1 MGRSA
6 AFFSAAALVLLL
18 GAASFAEDA
27 PERVPMPQFV
37 VKPIPSPSPSRPR
50 LDRSAEGYARCAGY
64 YLYAT
69 KLADGNKSSM
79 EAEAVLM
86 AKALVVGGPS
96 KAEALQRLRDDES
109 VQVEQRRR
117 EQAAAMRRIDDMDEQ
132 EQASLSVEQQEDM
145 MRPMYAELLRQSD
158 CNQLV
163 WELREKAVNP

>member
-1 MGRSA
+1 
-6 AFFSAAALVLLL
+6 
-18 GAASFAEDA
+18 
-27 PERVPMPQFV
+27 
-37 VKPIPSPSPSRPR
+37 
-50 LDRSAEGYARCAGY
+50 
-64 YLYAT
+64 
-69 KLADGNKSSM
+69 
-79 EAEAVLM
+79 M

-96 KAEALQRLRDDES
+96 NAEALQRLRDDES

-132 EQASLSVEQQEDM
+132 EQASLSVEEQEDM